1 MCDGLYGETG
11 RSLDVRL
18 RPAPAD
24 SGGFPLRGEHEPAAV
39 LCRRLR
45 DRRARFCVAV
55 CAVAAVSSNGYS
67 SHLERTSQAR
77 CANPTHSRR
86 KAGSLRSL
94 ADDSNRQ
101 RAGDRLD
108 RPFRHCCFVRAS
120 SGISVR
126 GLMAIF
132 RFNRGPTSCGTSA
145 SPITVRTIL
154 TRTACRLG

>member
-45 DRRARFCVAV
+45 DRRTRFCVGV
-55 CAVAAVSSNGYS
+55 RAVAAVSSNGYS
-67 SHLERTSQAR
+67 SHLERASQAR
-77 CANPTHSRR
+77 CSNPAHSRR

-101 RAGDRLD
+101 RAGDRRD
-108 RPFRHCCFVRAS
+108 RPSATAS
-120 SGISVR
+120 YEPVLEYRFR

-132 RFNRGPTSCGTSA
+132 RFNRGPSSCGTSA
-145 SPITVRTIL
+145 SPLTVRTIL